1 MNRSRVRAALRR
13 VLGLAGFAVATSY
26 VCGCA
31 AFQAADLSA
40 YPADLRTVYLH
51 NFSNTSFQPD
61 VHFELTEAVR
71 QELHRRGN
79 FKVQS
84 ERESARLWI
93 YGEVVVYRKEGRMY
107 DNFRNATRVELIVAC
122 RLRLRENP
130 AAGGGEPLDRE
141 LSARTEFS
149 QSEGFLESELAA
161 RDRLLRQLAARI
173 NAALETEFVN
183 RFASGARR

>member
-1 MNRSRVRAALRR
+1 MTRIRVHAALRR
-13 VLGLAGFAVATSY
+13 AFAVGSFVFAASY

-79 FKVQS
+79 FTVQR
-84 ERESARLWI
+84 ERENARLWV

-107 DNFRNATRVELIVAC
+107 DNFRNPTRVELIVAC

-183 RFASGARR
+183 RFAAGARR

>member
-1 MNRSRVRAALRR
+1 LRR
-13 VLGLAGFAVATSY
+13 VPAAFRRALGRITLGIATSY
-26 VCGCA
+26 LCGCA

-40 YPADLRTVYLH
+40 YAADLRTVYLH

-79 FKVQS
+79 FTLQR
-84 ERESARLWI
+84 ERDTARLWV
-93 YGEVVVYRKEGRMY
+93 YGEVVVYRKEGRMF
-107 DNFRNATRVELIVAC
+107 DNFRNPTRVELIVAC
-122 RLRLRENP
+122 RMRLRENP
-130 AAGGGEPLDRE
+130 AAGGGEPFDRE

-161 RDRLLRQLAARI
+161 RDRLLRQLAGRM

-183 RFASGARR
+183 RFAAGTGR